1 MLTKIIANSTTNA
14 QENIMLNINNVTIFN
29 FRSHNVRTILK
40 DGEPWFI
47 AKDVCDVLEIANSRD
62 AVSRIPDKDKMT
74 VGLTDSHSGQRG
86 GARSLTIISEAGLYR
101 LVLRSDKPAAEPFID
116 WVTSEVLP
124 TIRKTGSYG
133 NISLPQTYEEALE
146 ELLKRVKAERVLKE
160 KSQKLIAENTE
171 LREKNLT
178 QGLTIAHNRDNVRFA
193 LAVRQSESTC
203 LVGTLANYL
212 KQNGYK
218 TGPVKFFEY
227 LRNEG
232 WLCKQKGE
240 AWNRPTKKALDSG
253 FFKIK
258 MNAYTKGQSEEIGV
272 THTPVLTMK
281 GMQFF
286 VQKLLSQTLDNP
298 LTDSVSG
305 SEK

>member
-1 MLTKIIANSTTNA
+1 MQNLPAKNTTTKVNS
-14 QENIMLNINNVTIFN
+14 QSFIFN
-29 FRSHNVRTILK
+29 SMKIRAAII
-40 DGEPWFI
+40 DGEPWFV
-47 AKDVCDVLEIANSRD
+47 AKDVCNVLEIQNVTQALGTLD
-62 AVSRIPDKDKMT
+62 PDE
-74 VGLTDSHSGQRG
+74 LTYVKHRSGGQR
-86 GARSLTIISEAGLYR
+86 REMNVVNESGLYALIFKSR
-101 LVLRSDKPAAEPFID
+101 KPEAKAFRK

-124 TIRKTGSYG
+124 ALRKTGSYAM
-133 NISLPQTYEEALE
+133 PQTYEEALE
-146 ELLKRVKAERVLKE
+146 ELLKRVKEERILREQNAALLADNTRLE
-160 KSQKLIAENTE
+160 KSNFDKSL
-171 LREKNLT
+171 K
-178 QGLTIAHNRDNVRFA
+178 IAHDRGNVQFA

-232 WLCKQKGE
+232 WLSKQKGE
-240 AWNRPTKKALDSG
+240 AWNRPTKKAMDAG

-258 MNAYTKGQSEEIGV
+258 MNAYTKGQGEEIGV
-272 THTPVLTMK
+272 SHTPVLTMK

-298 LTDSVSG
+298 LTDSASG

>member
-1 MLTKIIANSTTNA
+1 MEDAIVKKSFVFNST
-14 QENIMLNINNVTIFN
+14 QI
-29 FRSHNVRTILK
+29 RTLLK
-40 DGEPWFI
+40 EGEPWFV
-47 AKDVCDVLEIANSRD
+47 AKDVCGVL
-62 AVSRIPDKDKMT
+62 
-74 VGLTDSHSGQRG
+74 GLTNPREAVTSLDQDELMSVLLTSGGQR
-86 GARSLTIISEAGLYR
+86 REMNVVNESGLYA
-101 LVLRSDKPAAEPFID
+101 LVFKSRKPEAKAFRK

-124 TIRKTGSYG
+124 ALRKTGSYAM
-133 NISLPQTYEEALE
+133 PQTYEEALE
-146 ELLKRVKAERVLKE
+146 ELLKRVKEERILREQNAALLADNTRLE
-160 KSQKLIAENTE
+160 KSNFDKSL
-171 LREKNLT
+171 K
-178 QGLTIAHNRDNVRFA
+178 IAHDRGNVQFA

-232 WLCKQKGE
+232 WLSKQKGE
-240 AWNRPTKKALDSG
+240 AWNRPTKKAMDAG

-258 MNAYTKGQSEEIGV
+258 MNAYTKGQGEEIGV
-272 THTPVLTMK
+272 SHTPVLTMK

-298 LTDSVSG
+298 LTDSASG
-305 SEK
+305 PEK

>member
-1 MLTKIIANSTTNA
+1 MQNLPAKSDMNKTMSSREIAELTSKN
-14 QENIMLNINNVTIFN
+14 
-29 FRSHNVRTILK
+29 H
-40 DGEPWFI
+40 
-47 AKDVCDVLEIANSRD
+47 KDVLRDIRTLENQGAITGRNFALSEYRD
-62 AVSRIPDKDKMT
+62 ASGKSNPEYHLDFDATMT
-74 VGLTDSHSGQRG
+74 LVTGYNAMLRAKVIHRWRELEEKE
-86 GARSLTIISEAGLYR
+86 RSVA
-101 LVLRSDKPAAEPFID
+101 
-116 WVTSEVLP
+116 
-124 TIRKTGSYG
+124 
-133 NISLPQTYEEALE
+133 LPQTYEEALE
-146 ELLKRVKAERVLKE
+146 ELLKRVKEERILREQNAALLADNTRLE
-160 KSQKLIAENTE
+160 KSNFDKSL
-171 LREKNLT
+171 K
-178 QGLTIAHNRDNVRFA
+178 IAHDRGNVQFA

-232 WLCKQKGE
+232 WLSKQKGE
-240 AWNRPTKKALDSG
+240 AWNRPTKKAMDAG

-258 MNAYTKGQSEEIGV
+258 MNAYTKGQGEEIGV
-272 THTPVLTMK
+272 SHTPVLTMK

-298 LTDSVSG
+298 LTDSASG